1 MKMGYIRA
9 GRSAREICPGRGG
22 RFVTLLVL
30 GLVAI
35 SSTMNA
41 QRPKLVSLA
50 ELKDQYRPLL
60 VFARRPDDAQLEI
73 QLRTL
78 QEHAPEAQE
87 RDLAVIGIPYG
98 APSPTSLQ
106 LSAAEA
112 EAVRRRFGIA
122 PMEFAV
128 ILLGKDGGEKL
139 RSSKPISMN
148 KLDSTIDAMPMRQDE
163 MRTKIHR
170 P

>member
-1 MKMGYIRA
+1 MVFGYVGAERFA
-9 GRSAREICPGRGG
+9 GEIAERRGG
-22 RFVTLLVL
+22 RCATLLAL

-35 SSTMNA
+35 SFSMTA

-78 QEHAPEAQE
+78 QEHAPEAQD
-87 RDLAVIGIPYG
+87 RDLAVIGLPYG

-112 EAVRRRFGIA
+112 AAVRRRFGIA
-122 PMEFAV
+122 PTEFAV

-139 RSSKPISMN
+139 RSKKPIPIG

-163 MRTKIHR
+163 MRSKTHK